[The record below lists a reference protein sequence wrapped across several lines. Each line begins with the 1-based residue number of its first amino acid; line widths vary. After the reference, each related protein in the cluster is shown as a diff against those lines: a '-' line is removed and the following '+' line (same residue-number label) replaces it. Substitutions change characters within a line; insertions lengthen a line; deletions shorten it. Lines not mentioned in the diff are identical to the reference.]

1 MRRLHSTEHVSS
13 RAPKIRKLIIDI
25 FEQVSLSPYIFL
37 YEFAAI
43 MALVR
48 TRNRHLVPNF
58 WQCSFLFPTYLG
70 RSKEAQCGPVVMALA
85 LGSRDPGFKSRSDHS
100 LNVPGS
106 PWFNFP
112 AALVNSQLL
121 CLRPVAS
128 LWGAVN

>member
-58 WQCSFLFPTYLG
+58 WQWILRRLTGLTC
-70 RSKEAQCGPVVMALA
+70 
-85 LGSRDPGFKSRSDHS
+85 
-100 LNVPGS
+100 
-106 PWFNFP
+106 
-112 AALVNSQLL
+112 VNKMNG
-121 CLRPVAS
+121 LR
-128 LWGAVN
+128 

>member
-58 WQCSFLFPTYLG
+58 WQCDQSVEDFIKT
-70 RSKEAQCGPVVMALA
+70 KETRNSH
-85 LGSRDPGFKSRSDHS
+85 SRI
-100 LNVPGS
+100 
-106 PWFNFP
+106 
-112 AALVNSQLL
+112 
-121 CLRPVAS
+121 
-128 LWGAVN
+128 